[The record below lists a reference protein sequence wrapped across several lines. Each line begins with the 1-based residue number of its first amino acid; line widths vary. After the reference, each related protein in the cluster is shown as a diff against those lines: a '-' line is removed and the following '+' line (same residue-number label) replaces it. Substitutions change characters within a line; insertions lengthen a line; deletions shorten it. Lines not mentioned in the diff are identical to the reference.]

1 MHGISLNYMLTDMQD
16 RGPPRRYDDRRGG
29 PRDRYDVS
37 KSLLIVG
44 GRH

>member
-1 MHGISLNYMLTDMQD
+1 MQRLNVNYSLTNFQD

-37 KSLLIVG
+37 ELFEPVAGL
-44 GRH
+44 H